1 MLKTLITGAA
11 LGYLGKKL
19 YDEGTLDPY
28 IARAREALNDY
39 REKAGAAKDDLSPP
53 AVHAVAGAPKVGS
66 QATGA
71 PLPH

>member
-19 YDEGTLDPY
+19 YDEGSLDKY
-28 IARAREALNDY
+28 IALGKEKLAEY
-39 REKAGAAKDDLSPP
+39 REKAAAENDIGAPG
-53 AVHAVAGAPKVGS
+53 VHAVPGAPNVGN

-71 PLPH
+71 AVHH